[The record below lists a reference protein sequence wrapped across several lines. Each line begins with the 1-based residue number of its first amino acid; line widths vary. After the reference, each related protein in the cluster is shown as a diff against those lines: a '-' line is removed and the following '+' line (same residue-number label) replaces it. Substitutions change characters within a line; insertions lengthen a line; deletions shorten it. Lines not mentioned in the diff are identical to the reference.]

1 MKRRIDLVLPVY
13 NEANILPRLWQ
24 RLEDALAPLDYDFR
38 VIFVDDGSSDGSTD
52 FLRRLA
58 EEQPRAALVRLS
70 RNFGHQQA
78 LTCGLDHSQADA
90 TILMDADLQ
99 DTPESLARLLE
110 KWEEGYEVVYAVR
123 TARKEFFLKRWA
135 FSAFYRLQRKLVDL
149 PLPLDA
155 GIFSL
160 MDRKVVRV
168 LQGMGER
175 NRYLPGLRA
184 FAGFRQTGVV
194 VERAARAHGEPRV
207 TLLKLFKLAMDGVFS
222 LSYVP
227 LRVANYLGLF
237 VAFSGFLVGFWAL
250 YTKFFTDLATPGW
263 ASNLASTFFIGG
275 VQLVFL
281 GILGEYLGRIYDE
294 VKKRPYYVVG
304 ERLGIE
310 EVGDEARLD

>member
-1 MKRRIDLVLPVY
+1 MKQRIDIVLPVF
-13 NEANILPRLWQ
+13 NETNILPQLWQ
-24 RLEDALAPLDYDFR
+24 RLSQAIAPLDFDFKI
-38 VIFVDDGSSDGSTD
+38 IFVDDGSSDGSTEY
-52 FLRRLA
+52 LRQLA
-58 EEQPRAALVRLS
+58 QREPQAALVRLS

-78 LTCGLDHSQADA
+78 LTCGIDHSSAAA

-99 DTPESLARLLE
+99 DTPESLAALIA
-110 KWEEGYEVVYAVR
+110 KWQEGYEVVYAIR
-123 TARKEFFLKRWA
+123 ADRKEFFLKRWA
-135 FSAFYRLQRKLVDL
+135 FSGFYRLQQKLVDL

-155 GIFSL
+155 GIFSI
-160 MDRKVVRV
+160 MDRKVVEV

-184 FAGFRQTGVV
+184 FAGFRQTGIV

-227 LRVANYLGLF
+227 LRVANYLGLL

-250 YTKFFTDLATPGW
+250 YTKFFTELATPGW
-263 ASNLASTFFIGG
+263 SSNLASTFFIGG
-275 VQLVFL
+275 VQLMFL
-281 GILGEYLGRIYDE
+281 GILGEYMGRIYDE

-304 ERLGIE
+304 ETLGLKE
-310 EVGDEARLD
+310 DDATPLD